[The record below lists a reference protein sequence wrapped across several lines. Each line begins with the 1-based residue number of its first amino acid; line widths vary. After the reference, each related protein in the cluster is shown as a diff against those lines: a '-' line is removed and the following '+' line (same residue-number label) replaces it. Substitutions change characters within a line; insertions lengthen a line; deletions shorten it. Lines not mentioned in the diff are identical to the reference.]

1 MKLDQKRKIVIPG
14 GSGQVGHILSRAFL
28 KDGHDVVVL
37 SRSKDG
43 PPGTRVV
50 QWDGK
55 TQEQV
60 GETSWVEELASADI
74 LINLA
79 GRSVN
84 CRYHQ
89 KNRKQMIDSRVNSTR
104 VLREA
109 MQSFENPPAIW
120 LQASTATIYR
130 HALDRPMDEEMG
142 ELGGNEPGAPEKWN
156 FSIEVA
162 KAWEC
167 EFFEGNLPNVRRVA
181 MRSAMTMSPDKGGVF
196 DVMLGL
202 VRIGLG
208 GTNGSGKQFVS
219 WVHEYDFV
227 NALKFIIE
235 RDDLDG
241 TINIS
246 SPNPMPNKQFMKE
259 IRKAWGVPL
268 GLPAMAWMMEI
279 GAVFLKTETEL
290 VLKSRRVV
298 PKRLLDAGF
307 EFEYGDWRKAVG
319 ELIARRKKS

>member
-1 MKLDQKRKIVIPG
+1 MLDQKRKIVIPG

-37 SRSKDG
+37 SRSNDG
-43 PPGTRVV
+43 PPGTSVV

-55 TQEQV
+55 TLKQV
-60 GETSWVEELASADI
+60 GDKSWVEELSSADI

-89 KNRKQMIDSRVNSTR
+89 KNRKQMIDSRVDSTR

-109 MQSFENPPAIW
+109 MQSFDNPPAIW

-130 HALDRPMDEEMG
+130 HALNRPMDEEAG

-162 KAWEC
+162 KAWER
-167 EFFEGNLPNVRRVA
+167 EFFEGDLPDVRRVA

-208 GTNGSGKQFVS
+208 GTNGSGKQYVS

-235 RDDLDG
+235 REDLDG

-259 IRKAWGVPL
+259 IRKAWGVPI
-268 GLPAMAWMMEI
+268 GLPALAWMMEI

-298 PKRLLDAGF
+298 PKRLLDAGY
-307 EFEYGDWRKAVG
+307 EFEYGDWPEAVG
-319 ELIARRKKS
+319 ELCARRKNS